1 MADQARRRKVAERI
15 QNTVARLLERRIKDP
30 RIGFTTITDC
40 KVTGDLQHATVFYTV
55 LGDEDDRK
63 KTARALNSAKGLI
76 RSEVGKALGIR
87 LTPTIEFALDALP
100 EQAASFEEKLAS
112 ALHSDQQLRG
122 VSQTASY
129 AGEADPYRKPREKKV
144 FEDVPAAPAFTEWTG
159 EDDIFSEDADGDVL
173 ADSPESGEVETSGSD
188 NLFES

>member
-1 MADQARRRKVAERI
+1 MADEARRRKVAERI

-55 LGDEDDRK
+55 FGDEDDRK

-100 EQAASFEEKLAS
+100 EQAATFEEKLAS
-112 ALHSDQQLRG
+112 ALRSDQQLRG
-122 VSQTASY
+122 TSQAASY
-129 AGEADPYRKPREKKV
+129 AGEADPYRKPRQKKV
-144 FEDVPAAPAFTEWTG
+144 YEPESPVPTFTEFTLADEDVAA
-159 EDDIFSEDADGDVL
+159 
-173 ADSPESGEVETSGSD
+173 GEVAAEAAEDPDNGTIDFPEDSD
-188 NLFES
+188 LES

>member
-1 MADQARRRKVAERI
+1 MADQARRRKVEERI

-30 RIGFTTITDC
+30 RIGFITITDC
-40 KVTGDLQHATVFYTV
+40 RVTGDLQHATVFYTV
-55 LGDEDDRK
+55 FGDEDERK

-122 VSQTASY
+122 TSQTASY
-129 AGEADPYRKPREKKV
+129 AGEADPYRKPRQKKV
-144 FEDVPAAPAFTEWTG
+144 YEPESPVPTFTEFTLADEDVAA
-159 EDDIFSEDADGDVL
+159 
-173 ADSPESGEVETSGSD
+173 GEVASEAAEYPD
-188 NLFES
+188 NGTKDFPEDFDLES

>member
-1 MADQARRRKVAERI
+1 MADQARRRKVEERI

-55 LGDEDDRK
+55 YGDEDDRK

-87 LTPTIEFALDALP
+87 LTPSIEFALDALP
-100 EQAASFEEKLAS
+100 EQAASFEEKLVS

-122 VSQTASY
+122 ASQAASY

-144 FEDVPAAPAFTEWTG
+144 YEPESPVPTFTEFTLTEEDTSSEAVTAAG
-159 EDDIFSEDADGDVL
+159 EEHPDSETADFRE
-173 ADSPESGEVETSGSD
+173 DSGLES
-188 NLFES
+188 

>member
-1 MADQARRRKVAERI
+1 MADQARRRKVEERI

-30 RIGFTTITDC
+30 RIGFITITDC

-55 LGDEDDRK
+55 FGDEDDRK

-122 VSQTASY
+122 TSQTASY
-129 AGEADPYRKPREKKV
+129 AGDADPYRKPRQKKV
-144 FEDVPAAPAFTEWTG
+144 YEPESPVPTFTEFTLG
-159 EDDIFSEDADGDVL
+159 DEDAAAGETTAEAAEYPDNGTKDFPE
-173 ADSPESGEVETSGSD
+173 DSDLES
-188 NLFES
+188 

>member
-1 MADQARRRKVAERI
+1 MADQARRRKVEERI

-55 LGDEDDRK
+55 FGDEDDRK
-63 KTARALNSAKGLI
+63 KTARALKSAKGLI
-76 RSEVGKALGIR
+76 RSEVGRALGIR
-87 LTPTIEFALDALP
+87 LTPSIEFTLDALP

-112 ALHSDQQLRG
+112 ALHSDQEIRG
-122 VSQTASY
+122 GSQTASY

-144 FEDVPAAPAFTEWTG
+144 YEEAPAAPAFTEWTG
-159 EDDIFSEDADGDVL
+159 EDDALGEDADSETPT
-173 ADSPESGEVETSGSD
+173 DSPESGEIEASGYD
-188 NLFES
+188 NHFES

>member
-1 MADQARRRKVAERI
+1 MADQARRRKVEERI

-55 LGDEDDRK
+55 YGDEDDRK

-87 LTPTIEFALDALP
+87 LTPSIEFALDALP

-122 VSQTASY
+122 ASQAASY

-144 FEDVPAAPAFTEWTG
+144 YEPESPVPTFTEFTLTEEDTSSEAVTAAG
-159 EDDIFSEDADGDVL
+159 EEHPDSETADFRE
-173 ADSPESGEVETSGSD
+173 DSGLES
-188 NLFES
+188 

>member
-1 MADQARRRKVAERI
+1 MADQARRRRVEDRI
-15 QNTVARLLERRIKDP
+15 QTTVARLLERRIKDP

-55 LGDEDDRK
+55 YGDEDDRK

-112 ALHSDQQLRG
+112 ALQSDQQLHG
-122 VSQTASY
+122 ISQAASY
-129 AGEADPYRKPREKKV
+129 AGEEDPYRKPREKKV
-144 FEDVPAAPAFTEWTG
+144 YEEEPAVPAFTEWTG
-159 EDDIFSEDADGDVL
+159 EDDILDEDADEEAP
-173 ADSPESGEVETSGSD
+173 ADSPESGAVETFGAD
-188 NLFES
+188 KHFES

>member
-1 MADQARRRKVAERI
+1 MADQARRRKVEERI

-30 RIGFTTITDC
+30 RIGFITITDC

-55 LGDEDDRK
+55 FGDEDDRK

-112 ALHSDQQLRG
+112 ALQSDQQLRG
-122 VSQTASY
+122 TSQAASY
-129 AGEADPYRKPREKKV
+129 AGEADPYRKPRQKKV
-144 FEDVPAAPAFTEWTG
+144 YEPESPVPTFTEFTLGDEDVAAG
-159 EDDIFSEDADGDVL
+159 ETTAEAAEYPDSEAEDFPG
-173 ADSPESGEVETSGSD
+173 ESG
-188 NLFES
+188 L

>member
-1 MADQARRRKVAERI
+1 MADQARRRKVEERI

-55 LGDEDDRK
+55 FGDEDERK

-122 VSQTASY
+122 ASQTASY

-144 FEDVPAAPAFTEWTG
+144 YEPESPVSTFTEFTLTEEDTSSEAVTAAG
-159 EDDIFSEDADGDVL
+159 EEHPDSETADFRE
-173 ADSPESGEVETSGSD
+173 DSGLE
-188 NLFES
+188 N

>member
-1 MADQARRRKVAERI
+1 MADQARRRKVEERI

-30 RIGFTTITDC
+30 RIGFITITDC
-40 KVTGDLQHATVFYTV
+40 RVTGDLQHATVFYTV
-55 LGDEDDRK
+55 FGDEDERK

-122 VSQTASY
+122 TSQTASY

-144 FEDVPAAPAFTEWTG
+144 YEPESPVPTFTEFTLG
-159 EDDIFSEDADGDVL
+159 DEDAAAGETTAEAAEYPDNGTKDF
-173 ADSPESGEVETSGSD
+173 SGESD
-188 NLFES
+188 LES

>member
-1 MADQARRRKVAERI
+1 MADQARRRRVEDRI
-15 QNTVARLLERRIKDP
+15 QTTVARLLERRIKDP

-55 LGDEDDRK
+55 YGDEDDRK

-100 EQAASFEEKLAS
+100 EQAARFEEKLAS
-112 ALHSDQQLRG
+112 ALQSDQQLHG
-122 VSQTASY
+122 ISQAASY
-129 AGEADPYRKPREKKV
+129 AGEEDPYRKPREKKV
-144 FEDVPAAPAFTEWTG
+144 YEEESAMPAFTEWTG
-159 EDDIFSEDADGDVL
+159 EEDILDEDAGEDVPV
-173 ADSPESGEVETSGSD
+173 DSPESGEEETSD
-188 NLFES
+188 ADHHFES

>member
-1 MADQARRRKVAERI
+1 MADQARRRKVEERI

-55 LGDEDDRK
+55 FGDEDERK

-122 VSQTASY
+122 ASQTASY

-144 FEDVPAAPAFTEWTG
+144 YELESPVSTFTEFTLTEEDTSSEAVTAAG
-159 EDDIFSEDADGDVL
+159 EEHPDSETADFRE
-173 ADSPESGEVETSGSD
+173 DSGLES
-188 NLFES
+188 

>member
-1 MADQARRRKVAERI
+1 MADQARRRKVEERI

-30 RIGFTTITDC
+30 RIGFITITDC

-55 LGDEDDRK
+55 FGDEDDRK

-112 ALHSDQQLRG
+112 ALQSDQQLRG
-122 VSQTASY
+122 TSQTASY
-129 AGEADPYRKPREKKV
+129 AGEADPYRKPRQKKV
-144 FEDVPAAPAFTEWTG
+144 YEPESPVPTFTEFTLG
-159 EDDIFSEDADGDVL
+159 DEDAAAGETTAEAGEYPDNGTKDFPE
-173 ADSPESGEVETSGSD
+173 DSGLES
-188 NLFES
+188 

>member
-1 MADQARRRKVAERI
+1 MADQARRRKVEERI

-55 LGDEDDRK
+55 FGDEDDRK

-100 EQAASFEEKLAS
+100 EQAATFEEKLAS
-112 ALHSDQQLRG
+112 ALRSDQQLRG
-122 VSQTASY
+122 TSQAASY
-129 AGEADPYRKPREKKV
+129 AGEADPYRKPRQKKV
-144 FEDVPAAPAFTEWTG
+144 YEPESPVPTFTEFTLADEDVAA
-159 EDDIFSEDADGDVL
+159 
-173 ADSPESGEVETSGSD
+173 GEVAAEAAEDPDNGTIDFPEDSD
-188 NLFES
+188 LES

>member
-1 MADQARRRKVAERI
+1 MADQARRRKVEERI

-55 LGDEDDRK
+55 YGDEDDRK

-87 LTPTIEFALDALP
+87 LTPSIEFALDALP
-100 EQAASFEEKLAS
+100 EQAASFEEKLVS

-122 VSQTASY
+122 ASQAASY

-144 FEDVPAAPAFTEWTG
+144 YEPESPVPTFTEFTLTEEDTSSEAVTAAG
-159 EDDIFSEDADGDVL
+159 EEYPDSETADFRE
-173 ADSPESGEVETSGSD
+173 DSGLES
-188 NLFES
+188 

>member
-1 MADQARRRKVAERI
+1 MADQARRRKVEERI

-63 KTARALNSAKGLI
+63 KTARALKSAKGLI

-87 LTPTIEFALDALP
+87 LTPTIEFTLDALP

-112 ALHSDQQLRG
+112 ALHSDQQLHG
-122 VSQTASY
+122 ISQAASY
-129 AGEADPYRKPREKKV
+129 AGEEDPYRKPREKKV
-144 FEDVPAAPAFTEWTG
+144 YEEAPAAPAFTEWTG
-159 EDDIFSEDADGDVL
+159 EEDILGKDAEGEAP
-173 ADSPESGEVETSGSD
+173 ADSSEPSEIETSGDD
-188 NLFES
+188 NHFES

>member
-1 MADQARRRKVAERI
+1 MADQARRRKVEERI

-30 RIGFTTITDC
+30 RIGFTTTTDC

-55 LGDEDDRK
+55 FGDEDERK

-122 VSQTASY
+122 AAQTASY

-144 FEDVPAAPAFTEWTG
+144 YEPESPVPTFTEFTLTEEDTSSEAVTAAG
-159 EDDIFSEDADGDVL
+159 EEHPDSETADFRE
-173 ADSPESGEVETSGSD
+173 DSGLES
-188 NLFES
+188 

>member
-1 MADQARRRKVAERI
+1 MADQARRRKVEERI

-30 RIGFTTITDC
+30 RIGFITITDC
-40 KVTGDLQHATVFYTV
+40 RVTGDLQHATVFYTV
-55 LGDEDDRK
+55 FGDEDERK

-122 VSQTASY
+122 TSQTASD

-144 FEDVPAAPAFTEWTG
+144 YEPESPVPTFTEFTLG
-159 EDDIFSEDADGDVL
+159 DEDAAAGEATAETAEYPDNGTKDFPGES
-173 ADSPESGEVETSGSD
+173 DPES
-188 NLFES
+188 

>member
-1 MADQARRRKVAERI
+1 MADQARRRKVEERI

-30 RIGFTTITDC
+30 RIGFITITDC

-55 LGDEDDRK
+55 FGDEDDRK

-112 ALHSDQQLRG
+112 ALQSDQQLRG
-122 VSQTASY
+122 TSQAASY
-129 AGEADPYRKPREKKV
+129 AGEADPYRKPRQKKV
-144 FEDVPAAPAFTEWTG
+144 YEPNHPCLLSPSLRLAMRTQLRERQPLRLRNIRITG
-159 EDDIFSEDADGDVL
+159 LTISQNI
-173 ADSPESGEVETSGSD
+173 PT
-188 NLFES
+188 

>member
-1 MADQARRRKVAERI
+1 MADQARRRKVEERI

-63 KTARALNSAKGLI
+63 KTARALKSAKGLI

-87 LTPTIEFALDALP
+87 LTPTIEFTLDALP

-112 ALHSDQQLRG
+112 ALHSDQQLHG
-122 VSQTASY
+122 ISQAASY
-129 AGEADPYRKPREKKV
+129 AGEEDPYRKPREKKV
-144 FEDVPAAPAFTEWTG
+144 YEEAAATPAFTEWTG
-159 EDDIFSEDADGDVL
+159 EDDILGEDAEGDAP
-173 ADSPESGEVETSGSD
+173 ADSSEPGEIETSGDD
-188 NLFES
+188 NHFES

>member
-1 MADQARRRKVAERI
+1 MADQARRRKVEERI

-55 LGDEDDRK
+55 FGDEDERK

-122 VSQTASY
+122 ASQTASY

-144 FEDVPAAPAFTEWTG
+144 YEPESPVSTFTEFTLTEEDTSSEAVTAAG
-159 EDDIFSEDADGDVL
+159 EEHPDSETADFRE
-173 ADSPESGEVETSGSD
+173 DSGLDS
-188 NLFES
+188 

>member
-1 MADQARRRKVAERI
+1 MADQARRRKVEERI

-55 LGDEDDRK
+55 FGDEDERK

-122 VSQTASY
+122 ASQTASY

-144 FEDVPAAPAFTEWTG
+144 YEPESPVPTFTEFTLTEEGTSSEAVTAAG
-159 EDDIFSEDADGDVL
+159 EEHPDSETADFRE
-173 ADSPESGEVETSGSD
+173 DSGLES
-188 NLFES
+188 

>member
-1 MADQARRRKVAERI
+1 MADQARRRKVEDRI
-15 QNTVARLLERRIKDP
+15 QTTVARLLERRIKDP

-40 KVTGDLQHATVFYTV
+40 KVTGDLQHATIFYTV
-55 LGDEDDRK
+55 YGDEDDRK
-63 KTARALNSAKGLI
+63 KTARALKSSKGLI

-112 ALHSDQQLRG
+112 ALQADQQIRG

-129 AGEADPYRKPREKKV
+129 AGGEDPYRKPREKKV
-144 FEDVPAAPAFTEWTG
+144 YEPVSPEPSFTEFTM
-159 EDDIFSEDADGDVL
+159 EEVADGDQEAQTRGEEGEPVP
-173 ADSPESGEVETSGSD
+173 SENTFSGESD
-188 NLFES
+188 SES

>member
-1 MADQARRRKVAERI
+1 MADQARRRKVEERI

-30 RIGFTTITDC
+30 RIGFITITDC

-55 LGDEDDRK
+55 FGDEDDRK

-112 ALHSDQQLRG
+112 ALQSDQQLRG
-122 VSQTASY
+122 TSQAASY
-129 AGEADPYRKPREKKV
+129 AGEADPYRKPRQKKV
-144 FEDVPAAPAFTEWTG
+144 YEPESPVPTFTEFTLTEEDTSSKAVTAAG
-159 EDDIFSEDADGDVL
+159 EEHPDNGTKDFPEDSDL
-173 ADSPESGEVETSGSD
+173 ES
-188 NLFES
+188 

>member
-1 MADQARRRKVAERI
+1 MADQARRRKVEERI

-55 LGDEDDRK
+55 FGDEDDRK
-63 KTARALNSAKGLI
+63 KTARALKSAKGLI

-112 ALHSDQQLRG
+112 ALHSDQQLHG
-122 VSQTASY
+122 ISQAASY
-129 AGEADPYRKPREKKV
+129 AGEEDPYRKPREKKV
-144 FEDVPAAPAFTEWTG
+144 YEDAPAAPAFTEWTG
-159 EDDIFSEDADGDVL
+159 EDDILGEDAEGDAP
-173 ADSPESGEVETSGSD
+173 ADSLESGEIEASGDD
-188 NLFES
+188 NHFES